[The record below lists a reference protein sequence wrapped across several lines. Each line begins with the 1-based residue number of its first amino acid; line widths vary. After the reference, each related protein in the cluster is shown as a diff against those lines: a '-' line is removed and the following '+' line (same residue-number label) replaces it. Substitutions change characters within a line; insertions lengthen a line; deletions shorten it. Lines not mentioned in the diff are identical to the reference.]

1 MMLILKILA
10 VVYILAINF
19 YAFMLMK
26 LQKNQT
32 LSQAQPKRRISDGK
46 ILLSGTLG
54 GALGVFLSTFIL
66 KYRRDS
72 IMIMVLM
79 PILTALTVYIIA
91 MGFISNFWLV

>member
-1 MMLILKILA
+1 MLILKILA